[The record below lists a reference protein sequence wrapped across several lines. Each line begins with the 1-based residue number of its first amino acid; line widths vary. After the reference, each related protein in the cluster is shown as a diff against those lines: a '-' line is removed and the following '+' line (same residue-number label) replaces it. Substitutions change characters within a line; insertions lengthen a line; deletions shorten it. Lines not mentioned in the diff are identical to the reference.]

1 MKVDVL
7 KKILT
12 DSRSVAMS
20 KPCDVREYSFEDGAN
35 YILGGVRRCGKSSI
49 MCDRSRIL
57 HDRGIAWEQIFYLDF
72 SDECLK
78 DFEAEEF
85 DMLLLTTQTI
95 SPGKSYFFLDEINRV
110 EGWEEYVLKFAHT
123 GSLVYVSIS
132 DGLPTSPGIQSLL
145 DAGFKF
151 MPIYTY
157 SIREYLL
164 AAKIAFDSS
173 SLANPKIA
181 RLVDDSFSEY
191 QSTGGFPYSG
201 SYLRKRDYIEG
212 ILQNDIMSGA
222 ISHNEIR
229 NPMGFRLILKKMAE
243 NIGVEQSN
251 QKLHSQVATAGVVL
265 SRDDFMD
272 YVDYAKSSFM
282 VFSVDNHHAKI
293 TPDKSNVP
301 KYFFTDVGLLNLI
314 SMQNDMAILKNIVAV
329 QLKRKYGNDLEYY
342 KSGQINV
349 DVDFYVESE
358 GLAII
363 VTDYFQGLER
373 KKGMTSFEVIKSKHP
388 EISKFIVLTKAQEET
403 EETSKIKVQI
413 LPALKYLLS

>member
-85 DMLLLTTQTI
+85 DMLLLTTQTM

-388 EISKFIVLTKAQEET
+388 EITKFIVLTKAQEET

-413 LPALKYLLS
+413 LPALKYLLN

>member
-57 HDRGIAWEQIFYLDF
+57 HDRGISWEQIFYLDF

>member
-1 MKVDVL
+1 MKIDVL
-7 KKILT
+7 KKILN

-20 KPCDVREYSFEDGAN
+20 KSCDVREYSFENGVN

-78 DFEAEEF
+78 DFTAEEF

-95 SPGKSYFFLDEINRV
+95 SPGKTYFFLDEINRV
-110 EGWEEYVLKFAHT
+110 EGWEEYILKFAHT
-123 GSLVYVSIS
+123 GSLIYVSIS

-145 DAGFKF
+145 EAGFKF

-157 SIREYLL
+157 SIKEYLL
-164 AAKIAFDSS
+164 AAKIACDQTSM
-173 SLANPKIA
+173 ANPKVA
-181 RLVDDSFSEY
+181 RLIEDSFSEY

-222 ISHNEIR
+222 ISQNEIR

-272 YVDYAKSSFM
+272 YVDYAKSAFL

-329 QLKRKYGNDLEYY
+329 QLKRKYDNDLEYY

-349 DVDFYVESE
+349 DVDFYVEKE

-373 KKGMTSFEVIKSKHP
+373 KKGMTSFEAINSKHP
-388 EISKFIVLTKAQEET
+388 EITKFFVLTKSQEET

>member
-35 YILGGVRRCGKSSI
+35 YILGGLRRCGKSSI

-110 EGWEEYVLKFAHT
+110 EGWEDYVLKFAHT

-222 ISHNEIR
+222 IAHNEIR

-314 SMQNDMAILKNIVAV
+314 SMQSDMAILKNIVAV

-349 DVDFYVESE
+349 DIDFYVESE

>member
-20 KPCDVREYSFEDGAN
+20 KPCDVREYSFENDVN

-49 MCDRSRIL
+49 MCNQSRIL

-85 DMLLLTTQTI
+85 DMLLLMTQSI
-95 SPGKSYFFLDEINRV
+95 SPGKTYFFLDEINRV
-110 EGWEEYVLKFAHT
+110 EGWEEYILKFAHT

-132 DGLPTSPGIQSLL
+132 DGLPSGSGIKSLL
-145 DAGFKF
+145 DYGFKL

-164 AAKIAFDSS
+164 AAKIAFDSTA
-173 SLANPKIA
+173 LENPKML
-181 RLVDDSFSEY
+181 RLVEDSFSEY

-212 ILQNDIMSGA
+212 ILQNEIMSGA
-222 ISHNEIR
+222 ISQNEIR

-265 SRDDFMD
+265 SREDFMD
-272 YVDYAKSSFM
+272 YVNYAKSSF
-282 VFSVDNHHAKI
+282 VIFSIDNHHAKI

-314 SMQNDMAILKNIVAV
+314 SMQNNTAILKNIVAV

-349 DVDFYVESE
+349 DIDFYVESE

-363 VTDYFQGLER
+363 VSDSFLGLER
-373 KKGMTSFEVIKSKHP
+373 KKGISSFEVIHSKHP
-388 EISKFIVLTKAQEET
+388 EITKFIVLTKTQEET
-403 EETSKIKVQI
+403 EELKDIKVQI
-413 LPALKYLLS
+413 IPALKYLLR

>member
-85 DMLLLTTQTI
+85 DMLLLTTQTM

-222 ISHNEIR
+222 IAHNEIR

-388 EISKFIVLTKAQEET
+388 EITKFIVLTKAQEET

-413 LPALKYLLS
+413 LPALKYLLN